1 MNITTIELPI
11 YDLEIVVIIDKWEEA
26 NKKFKLRFTEA
37 EYQAE
42 AWTIYD
48 EPYLSHSEIFML
60 FKESALDYNTLL
72 HELTHCISGVCKLR
86 GIKLDENNDEP
97 LAYLQ
102 GYIGE
107 KLLNFRDKY
116 FQLNQK

>member
-11 YDLEIVVIIDKWEEA
+11 YDLEIVIIIDKWQEA
-26 NKKFKLRFTEA
+26 NKKFKLRFTES
-37 EYQAE
+37 EYEAA

-48 EPYLSHSEIFML
+48 EPYLSGSEIFML
-60 FKESALDYNTLL
+60 FKEDSLDYNTIL

-86 GIKLDENNDEP
+86 DIKLDKDNDEP
-97 LAYLQ
+97 IAYLQ

-107 KLLNFRDKY
+107 KLLKFRDKY
-116 FQLNQK
+116 LEEKKK